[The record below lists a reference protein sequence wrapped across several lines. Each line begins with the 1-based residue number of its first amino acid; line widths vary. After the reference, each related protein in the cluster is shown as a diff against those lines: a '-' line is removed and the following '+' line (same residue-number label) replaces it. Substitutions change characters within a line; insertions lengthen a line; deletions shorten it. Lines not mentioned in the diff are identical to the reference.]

1 MSRITAPVSKL
12 TRSINSGANRGLID
26 SHYSHGAVLM
36 PKYAEL
42 LKKSPESDHHARS
55 ITTTHRP
62 TPQPQPSKSHPR
74 PLMQTF
80 SSLSAATASPGAP
93 TIDATLFAFPSSVG
107 AALSDAFYARMPLL
121 PDSVARHRPEAPEAR
136 PLTPEISVV
145 AADPANAL
153 PVAALTEV
161 EGMGVDGVELRFAH
175 DAEPAEQESS
185 MLTNLWGTMESR
197 A

>member
-1 MSRITAPVSKL
+1 MSRVTAPVAKL
-12 TRSINSGANRGLID
+12 SRSINSAANRGLLD

-42 LKKSPESDHHARS
+42 LKKGTESDHHARS

-80 SSLSAATASPGAP
+80 SSLSAVAPSNTP
-93 TIDATLFAFPSSVG
+93 TIDATLFAFPSS
-107 AALSDAFYARMPLL
+107 APASAEASYARMPLL
-121 PDSVARHRPEAPEAR
+121 PDSFARHLPEAPEAR
-136 PLTPEISVV
+136 PLEPEISVV
-145 AADPANAL
+145 AADPSNVL

-161 EGMGVDGVELRFAH
+161 EGMGIDGVELRFVH
-175 DAEPAEQESS
+175 DAAPAHQDSG
-185 MLTNLWGTMESR
+185 MLRHLWSGLAQSK

>member
-12 TRSINSGANRGLID
+12 TRSINSAANRGLID

-93 TIDATLFAFPSSVG
+93 TIDATLFAFPSS
-107 AALSDAFYARMPLL
+107 
-121 PDSVARHRPEAPEAR
+121 APEAR

>member
-12 TRSINSGANRGLID
+12 TRSINSAANRGLID

-42 LKKSPESDHHARS
+42 LKKSPESD
-55 ITTTHRP
+55 
-62 TPQPQPSKSHPR
+62 
-74 PLMQTF
+74 TF
-80 SSLSAATASPGAP
+80 SSLSAATAYTGAP

-107 AALSDAFYARMPLL
+107 AAISDAFYARMPLL
-121 PDSVARHRPEAPEAR
+121 PDSFARHRPEAPEAR

-175 DAEPAEQESS
+175 DAEPVERESS
-185 MLTNLWGTMESR
+185 MLRNLWGTMESQ